1 MSTKRFSEN
10 ITTRYGLAEKDIYQQ
25 VIDLVEKERIAKSRA
40 QLLLVER
47 GLKHVSNPEPLVKE
61 KVVYRDRKVPVEKIK
76 TVIKEVPVEKIVYR
90 DPPKVDKSTR
100 EHVAMDDH
108 ITDGHIRGD
117 TEFEQRP
124 SADIRTSQDKAV
136 SPLNTALD
144 IEKSAK
150 ADSDDKKGNGIGGW
164 IALGGFLALI
174 FGPLVYSWV
183 KK

>member
-10 ITTRYGLAEKDIYQQ
+10 ITTRYGLPEKHIYQQ

-47 GLKHVSNPEPLVKE
+47 GLKHVSNPEPLIKTVIKE
-61 KVVYRDRKVPVEKIK
+61 VPVEKIK
-76 TVIKEVPVEKIVYR
+76 TVIKEVPVEVIKEVPVYKS
-90 DPPKVDKSTR
+90 PPKVDKSTQ

-108 ITDGHIRGD
+108 ITDEYIGGD
-117 TEFEQRP
+117 TKSEQRRFGDKP
-124 SADIRTSQDKAV
+124 TTQDKAV
-136 SPLNTALD
+136 SPPNTALD
-144 IEKSAK
+144 IEKSPK
-150 ADSDDKKGNGIGGW
+150 AGLDGKKDKGIGGW

-174 FGPLVYSWV
+174 FGPMVYSWI